1 MIPPDADPQPGPVGA
16 TAPVPLLL
24 LISAPS
30 GAGKTTLCDHLLAE
44 VPGLTRAIT
53 CTTRPPRAGEEP
65 GVHYHFLNPEE
76 FEARVQAGDFLE
88 HATVYGNR
96 YGTLKLEVLQR
107 LRAGRDVLLNVDVQ
121 GAATVRDQ
129 AARDPEL
136 KRSLVT
142 VFVTTPSVLELERR
156 LAGRGQDS
164 PEVIQRRLA
173 EARRELAAAPRFDYL
188 IVSGSRE
195 EDQRRVL
202 AIYEAERVRSHRT
215 PVPQF

>member
-1 MIPPDADPQPGPVGA
+1 MSAS
-16 TAPVPLLL
+16 TPVPLLL

-44 VPGLTRAIT
+44 VSGLTRAIT
-53 CTTRPPRAGEEP
+53 CTTRAPRAGEEP
-65 GVHYHFLNPEE
+65 GVHYHFLNPGE
-76 FEARVQAGDFLE
+76 FEARVRAGDFLE

-121 GAATVRDQ
+121 GAAAVRDH
-129 AARDPEL
+129 ALRDPEL
-136 KRSLVT
+136 GRSLVT
-142 VFVTTPSVLELERR
+142 VFVTTPSVRELERR

-164 PEVIQRRLA
+164 PEAIQRRLA
-173 EARRELAAAPRFDYL
+173 EARRELAEAPRFDYV

-195 EDQRRVL
+195 EDRRRVRS
-202 AIYEAERVRSHRT
+202 IYEAEKARSHRT
-215 PVPQF
+215 PVPRF